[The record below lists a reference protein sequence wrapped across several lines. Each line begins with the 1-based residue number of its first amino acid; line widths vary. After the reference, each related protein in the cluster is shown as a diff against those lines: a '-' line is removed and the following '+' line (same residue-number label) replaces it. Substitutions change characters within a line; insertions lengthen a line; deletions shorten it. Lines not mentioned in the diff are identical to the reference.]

1 MDKSRV
7 TVFNDKKKSDKAMKE
22 EAKVDPKVKRCDVT
36 VKKISKDTIKKI
48 KDDLK
53 SVPTAK
59 PIKTNPVVKKTNTM
73 APVQKKSKS
82 TPSLSKSPKPQCPH
96 CGKKYANIMALNY
109 HKITFHVEEKET
121 ELFSSSA
128 YNEQMS
134 FDKNVLKLNNAEGR
148 RLSLEAKSEASN
160 PKVVKEEPKHNA
172 EKPNPNISD
181 RRKSIENTNPAKS
194 TAKKR
199 KSIEKSISLG
209 EPTISVGYCI
219 CDKPERDDMLG

>member
-1 MDKSRV
+1 
-7 TVFNDKKKSDKAMKE
+7 
-22 EAKVDPKVKRCDVT
+22 
-36 VKKISKDTIKKI
+36 
-48 KDDLK
+48 
-53 SVPTAK
+53 
-59 PIKTNPVVKKTNTM
+59 
-73 APVQKKSKS
+73 
-82 TPSLSKSPKPQCPH
+82 
-96 CGKKYANIMALNY
+96 MALNY

-181 RRKSIENTNPAKS
+181 RRKSIENTNPS
-194 TAKKR
+194 TVKKR

-219 CDKPERDDMLG
+219 CDKPERDDMLGWAFSLFLLFLELNFFFAGVTSVICGIIQSALGLNPKRY